1 MRIDIWSDF
10 VCPFCYIGKRK
21 LEKALKQ
28 FKHREE
34 VELVFRSYQLDP
46 TAKRDNDEHLYDVLA
61 KKYGMNREKA
71 KEMSNQIT
79 VQAKEEGLDFN
90 FDTSIRTNTADAHRL
105 AHFAYEQGKGLELTE
120 RLLKAYFTDSLHI
133 GDHEVLSDLAQEVG
147 MDKVEALNVLK
158 STKFIDIIKQDQQE
172 GTNIGVQGVPFF
184 VFDHRYAVS
193 GAQPTHVF
201 LEVLEKVKE
210 EKSKLTIIE
219 NNTNESA
226 HCTDESC
233 DR

>member
-193 GAQPTHVF
+193 GAQHTHVF

-219 NNTNESA
+219 SNTSEGA
-226 HCTDESC
+226 HCSNEAC
-233 DR
+233 DS